1 MNHKTVEYLE
11 RCILLGQ
18 VIDRYRLEGTR
29 GKPGAVIEDRP
40 IEFRKILA
48 ELKSSDIEKIRL

>member
-11 RCILLGQ
+11 RCIILGQ
-18 VIDRYRLEGTR
+18 RYYRPVSGK

-40 IEFRKILA
+40 VEFRKILA
-48 ELKSSDIEKIRL
+48 ELKSSDIEKVRL